1 MNADELKTMT
11 VDELRYLARQ
21 KNISGRGEM
30 NKAQLVEALASL
42 NLSAR
47 VEALEERVASLEA
60 VIKPPPVHPQPP
72 AI

>member
-1 MNADELKTMT
+1 LF
-11 VDELRYLARQ
+11 
-21 KNISGRGEM
+21 ISGRGEM